1 MVEFQNCACCGFADA
16 VVRFEDETFAVQYR
30 HFIRHVKGLS
40 GWRCR
45 ECAQAHFDPQSA
57 FEYTQ
62 VGDQLLEDAHKA
74 VAEEMR
80 RIRRKLNLTQR
91 SAVEILSGGGHNA
104 FSRYERAEVEP
115 PKPLLVLMS
124 LLDRHPALV
133 EEIRAMGN
141 GAGLSDL
148 VAAKERQRHTASSQ
162 CP

>member
-1 MVEFQNCACCGFADA
+1 MTVKFQDCACCGSAA
-16 VVRFEDETFAVQYR
+16 AMVRFEDETFPVQYR
-30 HFIRHVKGLS
+30 RFVRNVRGLN

-45 ECAQAHFDPQSA
+45 ECAEVYFDPQSSYK
-57 FEYTQ
+57 YTQ

-74 VAEEMR
+74 IAEEMR

-91 SAVEILSGGGHNA
+91 NAVEILSGGGHNA

-133 EEIRAMGN
+133 EEIKAMGD
-141 GAGLSDL
+141 GASLGDL
-148 VAAKERQRHTASSQ
+148 VSAKEQQRHSVLS
-162 CP
+162 

>member
-1 MVEFQNCACCGFADA
+1 M
-16 VVRFEDETFAVQYR
+16 VRFEDETFPVQYR
-30 HFIRHVKGLS
+30 HFVRNVPGLS
-40 GWRCR
+40 GWRCQ
-45 ECAQAHFDPQSA
+45 ECSEVYFDPQSSYQ
-57 FEYTQ
+57 YTQ
-62 VGDQLLEDAHKA
+62 AGDQLLEDAQKA
-74 VAEEMR
+74 IAEEMR

-133 EEIRAMGN
+133 EEIKAMGD
-141 GAGLSDL
+141 GTLLGDL
-148 VAAKERQRHTASSQ
+148 VSAKERQRHSPVSQ